1 MSVVFSY
8 IGIYLKLVQLIWGVE
23 IYILEVLIGDHI
35 SHVYT
40 KYVEY
45 DFWFHDCQRDDLIDD
60 VLTVRELHVHC
71 RVTYV
76 LVGDGE
82 FTWVETCDR
91 DTENL
96 FLFLIAYIL
105 IGGEI
110 RQIVLNCI
118 GELYADSGGFK
129 YVGL

>member
-1 MSVVFSY
+1 M
-8 IGIYLKLVQLIWGVE
+8 VQLIWGVE
-23 IYILEVLIGDHI
+23 FYIFEGLIGDHI
-35 SHVYT
+35 CRVYT

-45 DFWFHDCQRDDLIDD
+45 DFWFHDCQCHDLVDD

-82 FTWVETCDR
+82 FTWIETCER

-96 FLFLIAYIL
+96 FSNLIAYIL
-105 IGGEI
+105 IRGEI
-110 RQIVLNCI
+110 RQIVLDRI

-129 YVGL
+129 DVGLQAYGPPNYVVA